1 MASLH
6 VRLLPFA
13 NGNANMAIT
22 YDENGRQTRTITE
35 RKKLA
40 QLGPDYEMDR
50 EILDARMNKKA
61 REDAGKDMLLDEI
74 LNRKKNKKGKA

>member
-22 YDENGRQTRTITE
+22 YDENGRQTRTISE

-40 QLGPDYEMDR
+40 QLPDDL
-50 EILDARMNKKA
+50 EIERDILEARQNKKA
-61 REDAGKDMLLDEI
+61 RQDAGMDMLLDEI
-74 LNRKKNKKGKA
+74 KKKNKKGKA

>member
-1 MASLH
+1 MAH
-6 VRLLPFA
+6 
-13 NGNANMAIT
+13 T

-74 LNRKKNKKGKA
+74 FNRKKNKKGRV

>member
-1 MASLH
+1 MAL
-6 VRLLPFA
+6 
-13 NGNANMAIT
+13 T
-22 YDENGRQTRTITE
+22 YDENGKQTRTISE

>member
-1 MASLH
+1 MAH
-6 VRLLPFA
+6 
-13 NGNANMAIT
+13 T
-22 YDENGRQTRTITE
+22 YDERGRVTRTISE

-40 QLGPDYEMDR
+40 MMPDYEMDR

-74 LNRKKNKKGKA
+74 MNKKKKKRNQTKETQMQ

>member
-1 MASLH
+1 MAH
-6 VRLLPFA
+6 
-13 NGNANMAIT
+13 T
-22 YDENGRQTRTITE
+22 YDERGKVTRTISE

-40 QLGPDYEMDR
+40 MMPDYEMDR

-74 LNRKKNKKGKA
+74 MNKKQKKRGQV

>member
-1 MASLH
+1 MAH
-6 VRLLPFA
+6 
-13 NGNANMAIT
+13 T
-22 YDENGRQTRTITE
+22 YDERGKVTRTISE

-40 QLGPDYEMDR
+40 MMPDYEMDR

-74 LNRKKNKKGKA
+74 MNKKKKKRGQV

>member
-1 MASLH
+1 MAH
-6 VRLLPFA
+6 
-13 NGNANMAIT
+13 T
-22 YDENGRQTRTITE
+22 YDENGRQTRTISE
-35 RKKLA
+35 RKRFA

-74 LNRKKNKKGKA
+74 FNRKKKKRGQV

>member
-1 MASLH
+1 
-6 VRLLPFA
+6 
-13 NGNANMAIT
+13 MAIT
-22 YDENGRQTRTITE
+22 YDENGKQTRTISE

-74 LNRKKNKKGKA
+74 FNRKKNKKGKA

>member
-1 MASLH
+1 MKKREDGSDDPDNLQ
-6 VRLLPFA
+6 
-13 NGNANMAIT
+13 
-22 YDENGRQTRTITE
+22 QTRTISE

>member
-1 MASLH
+1 MAH
-6 VRLLPFA
+6 
-13 NGNANMAIT
+13 T
-22 YDENGRQTRTITE
+22 YDERGRVTRTISE

-40 QLGPDYEMDR
+40 MMPDSEMDR

-74 LNRKKNKKGKA
+74 MNKKKKKRGQV

>member
-1 MASLH
+1 MAK
-6 VRLLPFA
+6 
-13 NGNANMAIT
+13 T
-22 YDENGRQTRTITE
+22 YDEKGRQTRTISE
-35 RKKLA
+35 RKRLA

-74 LNRKKNKKGKA
+74 FNRKKNKKGKA

>member
-1 MASLH
+1 
-6 VRLLPFA
+6 
-13 NGNANMAIT
+13 MAIT

>member
-1 MASLH
+1 
-6 VRLLPFA
+6 
-13 NGNANMAIT
+13 MAIT
-22 YDENGRQTRTITE
+22 YDENGKQTRTISE

>member
-1 MASLH
+1 MEMLMAH
-6 VRLLPFA
+6 
-13 NGNANMAIT
+13 T
-22 YDENGRQTRTITE
+22 YDERGRVTRTISE

-40 QLGPDYEMDR
+40 MMPDYEMDR

-74 LNRKKNKKGKA
+74 MNKKKKKRGQV

>member
-1 MASLH
+1 
-6 VRLLPFA
+6 
-13 NGNANMAIT
+13 MAIT
-22 YDENGRQTRTITE
+22 YSMKGNNPDDVQQTRTISE

>member
-1 MASLH
+1 
-6 VRLLPFA
+6 
-13 NGNANMAIT
+13 MAIT
-22 YDENGRQTRTITE
+22 YDENGKQTRTISE

-74 LNRKKNKKGKA
+74 LNRKKNKKGEA